1 MYSTYNVICFG
12 AIFTAN
18 VPNKIHTTIL
28 NRNKKR
34 NEVDPLNAQK
44 TLVLKPKRT
53 LFSITEIGGGGGGS
67 GSLSFF
73 MIQLD
78 DSTK

>member
-34 NEVDPLNAQK
+34 NEVDPLEEQK
-44 TLVLKPKRT
+44 TLVLKSKRT
-53 LFSITEIGGGGGGS
+53 LFSITEMGGGGGG
-67 GSLSFF
+67 GEWRSFF
-73 MIQLD
+73 FYDL
-78 DSTK
+78 TG